1 MTPTFRDVAH
11 LTVTA
16 ALAPFVSPVLPG
28 GPDEDQ
34 ELRDQVRSIARDG
47 DTRLLPVVAG
57 AAGIAALQA
66 ARAARRPVELEELD
80 DDEPPALPG
89 GWTPGVLTARESL

>member
-1 MTPTFRDVAH
+1 MTPSFRDVAH
-11 LTVTA
+11 LVGTT

-28 GPDEDQ
+28 GSEEDQ

-57 AAGIAALQA
+57 SAGIAALRA
-66 ARAARRPVELEELD
+66 AREVRRPVELEELD
-80 DDEPPALPG
+80 DEQPALPG
-89 GWTPGVLTARESL
+89 GWTPDALTAGEWL